1 MSYATLMVYLDLD
14 HSNDARLNIVGALA
28 ERFEASVIGV
38 AACLQTM
45 PLYFTD
51 GFVADSLID
60 QDRAEIEKRLNATEE
75 RFRACLAGRAKRI
88 EWRCAMTPPTAYV
101 AEQCRAAD
109 LVIIGASRDGARLD
123 PLRQLVPSDLV
134 TVAGRPILVIPQEVE
149 VLAANRIV
157 IGWKDAPEARRAVS
171 DALPL
176 LQCCEKAIVAE
187 IDENDD
193 SNVARAH
200 VDDVVAWLRHHG
212 VKASGTVRPMIAR
225 ASEELETVARQEEA
239 DLIVAGAFGHS
250 RLREW
255 VLGGVTRDLILRTP
269 RCTLFAH

>member
-14 HSNDARLNIVGALA
+14 HSNDARLNIAGALA

-60 QDRAEIEKRLNATEE
+60 QDRAEIEKRLCATEE
-75 RFRACLAGRAKRI
+75 RFRASLAGRAKRI

-109 LVIIGASRDGARLD
+109 LVIIGANRDGRSLD

-134 TVAGRPILVIPQEVE
+134 TSAGRPILLVPQELE
-149 VLAANRIV
+149 ALTANRIV
-157 IGWKDAPEARRAVS
+157 IGWKDTREARRAVS
-171 DALPL
+171 DALPW
-176 LQCCEKAIVAE
+176 LQSCEKAIVAE
-187 IDENDD
+187 IDEIDAPAF
-193 SNVARAH
+193 ARTR
-200 VDDVVAWLRHHG
+200 VDDVVAWLGRHG
-212 VKASGTVRPMIAR
+212 VKASGIVRPLIAR
-225 ASEELETVARQEEA
+225 AAEELEAIAQQEEA

-250 RLREW
+250 RFREW
-255 VLGGVTRDLILRTP
+255 ILGGVTRDLVTRSP
-269 RCTLFAH
+269 RGVLLAH

>member
-14 HSNDARLNIVGALA
+14 HSNDARLNIAGALA

-60 QDRAEIEKRLNATEE
+60 QDRAEIEKRLCATEE
-75 RFRACLAGRAKRI
+75 RFRASLAGRAKRI

-109 LVIIGASRDGARLD
+109 LVIIGANRDGVRLD

-149 VLAANRIV
+149 VLAANRVI
-157 IGWKDAPEARRAVS
+157 IGWKDAPEARRAVF

-176 LQCCEKAIVAE
+176 LQRCEKAIVAE

-193 SNVARAH
+193 PNVARAH

-212 VKASGTVRPMIAR
+212 VNASGTVRPMIAR
-225 ASEELETVARQEEA
+225 ASEELDAVARQEEA
-239 DLIVAGAFGHS
+239 DLIVVGAFGHS